1 MKRLLLLLLSF
12 VFAISVVGCKEPDP
26 APDIGKDKVDIP
38 TGQTEQSELTELQ
51 DKIANENKLF
61 GIAYL
66 GWFENDAEWAKEEL
80 LKQDY
85 AKDISFVKD
94 IVKYAEYDG
103 YKMYAI
109 VPANEEITVTV
120 CKCEFDDDYMPY
132 GGEEL
137 ISTNQ
142 PFMIRGNM
150 SDTIPNLY
158 VIAQKGSQKVEY
170 AVTHSGMDGK
180 LENDKNVFYDFTPY
194 STMPEFNRVEGTDNE
209 KVATDPSLLEGNWK
223 MVSGETDGY
232 QFTAEEEGI
241 DSELTMVVGNDA
253 VTAKYYFS
261 TEFITERFEAEAE
274 YIDEPLYQGCG
285 NEVWKVKLHLN
296 RGDFDKNDEFSA
308 TLLDE
313 DTLLLQHIFPFDGT
327 LGVSYSTF
335 VRK

>member
-1 MKRLLLLLLSF
+1 MKRCLLLLLCF
-12 VFAISVVGCKEPDP
+12 VVVLSVVGCKGFNP
-26 APDIGKDKVDIP
+26 APDHGNPEVSE
-38 TGQTEQSELTELQ
+38 QTDPSGLAGLEA
-51 DKIANENKLF
+51 KIAKANQLI

-85 AKDISFVKD
+85 VKELSFVKD

-103 YKMYAI
+103 YRMYAI
-109 VPANEEITVTV
+109 VPADTTVTLSV
-120 CKCEFDDDYMPY
+120 HKCEFDDNYHPR
-132 GGEEL
+132 GGDTL
-137 ISTNQ
+137 ISANQ
-142 PFMIRGNM
+142 PILIRGNM

-158 VIAQKGSQKVEY
+158 IIAQKGSQKVEY
-170 AVTHSGMDGK
+170 ALAHSGMDGK
-180 LENDKNVFYDFTPY
+180 LVNDKNVFYDFTPY
-194 STMPEFNRVEGTDNE
+194 SLMPEFASDNQVGSETDL
-209 KVATDPSLLEGNWK
+209 VATAPEFLDGNWK

-232 QFTAEEEGI
+232 QFSAEEEGI

-274 YIDEPLYQGCG
+274 YMEEPLYHDCG

-296 RGDFDKNDEFSA
+296 SGDFDDGDEFNA
-308 TLLDE
+308 TLLDK